1 MKPSPAFFDCAES
14 ALLVDFGPQY
24 GKQLSLAILMVSE
37 LLNATILPGLKETVP
52 ALSSL
57 TVLYDPLEL
66 SRDRIVREI
75 ERLWET
81 CVSAPASGRLWK
93 IPVAYGGGGGPDL
106 EDVARRAG
114 LSVDAAIALHTGAV
128 YDVYMIGFL
137 PGFAYLGDLP
147 RGAAAA
153 APGHS
158 AGARAGGIGC
168 DRCRDD
174 GDLSPGK
181 SRRVALSFDR
191 APSQP
196 LGYEPAKGASFPAG
210 GPGAV
215 PAGYAGG
222 SARAWVPRRRR
233 LDPAVHGGGVTGFL
247 RIIDPGVA
255 ATLQDCG
262 RLGFS
267 VSACPSRARSTLSAW
282 ASRTSS
288 RATRPPRRR
297 WSYWAQASR

>member
-114 LSVDAAIALHTGAV
+114 LSVDAAIALHAGAV

-147 RGAAAA
+147 E
-153 APGHS
+153 
-158 AGARAGGIGC
+158 
-168 DRCRDD
+168 
-174 GDLSPGK
+174 
-181 SRRVALSFDR
+181 ALR
-191 APSQP
+191 
-196 LGYEPAKGASFPAG
+196 L
-210 GPGAV
+210 
-215 PAGYAGG
+215 
-222 SARAWVPRRRR
+222 PRRAIRGRACRR
-233 LDPAVHGGGVTGFL
+233 DRL
-247 RIIDPGVA
+247 RS
-255 ATLQDCG
+255 LQ
-262 RLGFS
+262 R
-267 VSACPSRARSTLSAW
+267 
-282 ASRTSS
+282 
-288 RATRPPRRR
+288 
-297 WSYWAQASR
+297 